1 MPRDAQ
7 GNIATFASDEAASGY
22 DRTIA
27 SFLNYR
33 FDTPL
38 QLKAALALDG
48 EAPLLH
54 AMKAGFSM
62 MAYNQAFIP
71 AAKASIATA
80 RGLRPNAREAL
91 HLDAL
96 EAWAD
101 GGQERALAIW
111 ERIVAEHP
119 RDILAFRFHHFS
131 AFWMGRT
138 PAMYQLVE
146 AAIPHWADDMP
157 GYGSMLACRAFAHE
171 ECGSYAIAERAG
183 REAIRR
189 DPSDLWAAHA
199 VAHVLEMQGRR
210 AEGIGWITQL
220 TPHFGAGNNLRHHI
234 FWHQAMFHLERH
246 EHDEVLRL
254 YDQGFRD
261 LQSPVTQ
268 VQPDL
273 YIDCQNA
280 ASMLFR
286 LERQGVDVGERWVEL
301 ADKAEGRIGDC
312 LSAFTLPHW
321 MMALTATGR
330 LDAAQRMLDAMRDY
344 AMANTGDNPRIVR
357 DYAIPAC
364 AALLHR
370 ARGEYAEAVAVMRP
384 ALGGMHELGGS
395 YAQQDVLEQLF
406 LDVALKADASADAD
420 MLLER
425 VRGRWPTPPER
436 RAGYAQR

>member
-7 GNIATFASDEAASGY
+7 GNEATFASDAAAAAF
-22 DRTIA
+22 DATVA
-27 SFLNYR
+27 AFLKYR
-33 FDTPL
+33 LDTPVH
-38 QLKAALALDG
+38 LKAALKLDA
-48 EAPLLH
+48 EAPMLH
-54 AMKAGFSM
+54 ALKAGFSM
-62 MAYNQAFIP
+62 LAYNTGFVP
-71 AAKASIATA
+71 AARASVATA
-80 RGLRPNAREAL
+80 RGLRPNPREAL

-101 GGQERALAIW
+101 GGQDRAIAIW
-111 ERIVAEHP
+111 ERLITQHP
-119 RDILAFRFHHFS
+119 RDIVAFRFHHFS
-131 AFWMGRT
+131 AFWMGRA
-138 PAMYQLVE
+138 PAMYRMVE
-146 AAIPHWADDMP
+146 HALPHWDGDTP
-157 GYGSMLACRAFAHE
+157 GFGSVLACRAFAHE
-171 ECGSYAIAERAG
+171 ECGSYTIAEQAG

-189 DPSDLWAAHA
+189 DPADLWAAHA

-210 AEGIGWITQL
+210 AEGIGWITNL
-220 TPHFGAGNNLRHHI
+220 TPHFAEGNNLRHHI
-234 FWHQAMFHLERH
+234 FWHQAMFHLERG

-254 YDQGFRD
+254 YDEGFRD

-268 VQPDL
+268 IQPDL

-286 LERQGVDVGERWVEL
+286 LERQGVDVGQRWVEL
-301 ADKAEGRIGDC
+301 ADKAEARIGDC

-330 LDAAQRMLDAMRDY
+330 LDAARRMLDAMRDY
-344 AMANTGDNPRIVR
+344 AQANSGENPRIVR
-357 DYAIPAC
+357 DHAIPCC

-370 ARGEYAEAVAVMRP
+370 ARGEYAQAVAVMRP
-384 ALGGMHELGGS
+384 ALGGMYELGGS

-406 LDVALKADASADAD
+406 LDVALKANLHADAE

-436 RAGYAQR
+436 RAGYARG